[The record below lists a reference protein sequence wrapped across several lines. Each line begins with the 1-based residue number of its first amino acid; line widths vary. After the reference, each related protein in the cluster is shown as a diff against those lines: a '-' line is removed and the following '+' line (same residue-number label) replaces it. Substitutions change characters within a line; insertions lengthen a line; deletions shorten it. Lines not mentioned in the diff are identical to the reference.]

1 MAMLSHAPTPEPEPT
16 HGELHHHELFD
27 AGADDAGTDD
37 ASNGYI
43 VFSLGPDL
51 AESTLDV
58 YGDMAPARRTA

>member
-1 MAMLSHAPTPEPEPT
+1 MLSHAPTPEPELA

-27 AGADDAGTDD
+27 ADTDDAGTDD

-51 AESTLDV
+51 AEATLDA